1 MRRILPMKNL
11 ITEMQVVS
19 TQQILPKEA
28 LDLQH
33 RLLYMEEYLDR
44 QIVDQL
50 VSTKNNL
57 MDLYNTVYNI
67 QQTNI

>member
-11 ITEMQVVS
+11 VTEMQVVS

-28 LDLQH
+28 LDLQQ
-33 RLLYMEEYLDR
+33 RPQYMEEYLDR

-50 VSTKNNL
+50 ASMKNNL

-67 QQTNI
+67 QQINT